1 MASKRPPP
9 ADGQPAGA
17 GLRSLIVF
25 ADLMRACGPAGEGSG
40 SGADQGERV
49 FLRELGGRL
58 AERVPT
64 RVYSSTRE
72 AADLVRQVSSHP
84 LVSPQLVREL
94 WRHRPDAIV
103 YVYPV
108 TTAALLRARFMKL
121 SGRGAQTVMIALA
134 THALERFG
142 APFRRLLWPDL
153 VLVTSDAERRSLAA
167 LGAAVETLPPGVD
180 VDRFRP
186 AADLAEKQRIRRE
199 WGLPE
204 DRAIVLHVG
213 HLVGA
218 RNLGVLVELASRVP
232 VTPVV
237 LVSHVRDEESN
248 RLRAALDRAGVVV
261 LEGYRPG
268 VEELYRAADCYVF
281 PSRAWGG
288 GIDLPL
294 SVLEALASDLPVV
307 CTPFGALPERFG
319 ATDGVR
325 FASSDSELVQG
336 VADMLRLRPSTR
348 HLVDG
353 YSWDAVADRLLSLL
367 DRQARPVSGT
377 RPR

>member
-1 MASKRPPP
+1 M
-9 ADGQPAGA
+9 
-17 GLRSLIVF
+17 RS
-25 ADLMRACGPAGEGSG
+25 CGPAGEGSA

-58 AERVPT
+58 AERAHT

-72 AADLVRQVSSHP
+72 ASDLVREVPTHP
-84 LVSPQLVREL
+84 LISPQLAGEL
-94 WRHRPDAIV
+94 WQHRPDAIV

-108 TTAALLRARFMKL
+108 TTAALLRARLMKL
-121 SGRGAQTVMIALA
+121 SGRGARTVMIALA
-134 THALERFG
+134 THTLERFG
-142 APFRRLLWPDL
+142 GPFRRLLWPDL
-153 VLVTSDAERRSLAA
+153 VLVTSDAERRTLSA

-180 VDRFRP
+180 VERFRP
-186 AADLAEKQRIRRE
+186 AADFAEKQRIRRE

-204 DRAIVLHVG
+204 DRAIALHVG

-218 RNLGVLVELASRVP
+218 RNLGVLVELAASVP

-237 LVSHVRDEESN
+237 LVSHVRDAESD
-248 RLRAALDRAGVVV
+248 RLRSALQRAGVVI
-261 LEGYRPG
+261 LEGYRPR

-319 ATDGVR
+319 ASEGVR
-325 FASSDSELVQG
+325 FASGDAELVQG

-353 YSWDAVADRLLSLL
+353 YSWEAVADRLLSLL
-367 DRQARPVSGT
+367 DRSQSPVSGA